1 MRDSLTTSL
10 TIPLPFSGSSKKESP
25 KGSQKLFNINGV
37 LYKSSRSQLFKS
49 PVKAAPSSPSGNA
62 LYIRG
67 EKFLVTGNGNRLQRA
82 PESPAISE
90 PRKRLDIG
98 GVTFV
103 ANDKGGFERTNSHMV
118 RSYLR
123 CVELRWE
130 LSVSHYK
137 FYYFP
142 FQSRE
147 AAQSQHSNAAVPEEQ
162 HPVHDLP
169 QTGQMSQ
176 P

>member
-1 MRDSLTTSL
+1 MTTSL

-49 PVKAAPSSPSGNA
+49 PVKAANSSPSGNA

-142 FQSRE
+142 FQSRK